1 MWWLSFN
8 GPSAP
13 QPRRTDDL
21 GRDGWV
27 NLDDLWWLSFNGPSA
42 PQPRRTDDLGRDG
55 RVDLEDLWWLS
66 FNGPSVP
73 QSLGTVAEEDRRSWT
88 GWPGRP

>member
-1 MWWLSFN
+1 M
-8 GPSAP
+8 AP
-13 QPRRTDDL
+13 QPRRIDDF
-21 GRDGWV
+21 GRDDWV

-42 PQPRRTDDLGRDG
+42 PQLRRTDDLGRDG